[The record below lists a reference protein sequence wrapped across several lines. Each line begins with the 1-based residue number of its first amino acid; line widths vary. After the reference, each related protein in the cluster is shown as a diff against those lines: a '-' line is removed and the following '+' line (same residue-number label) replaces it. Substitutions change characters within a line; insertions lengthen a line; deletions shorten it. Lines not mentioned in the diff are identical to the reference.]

1 MVDVPKKA
9 KAFEG
14 KIRREPNPKGAQAS
28 TRRVLTP
35 PPTRNEKQVTFE
47 PEQKIGAY
55 RIIRLLGQ
63 GGMGAVYEVEH
74 EQLGVRYALKAFTS
88 QSDYAD
94 ILKKKFLAEGKVLAR
109 LRDPHLI
116 RAFDLSIDE
125 TTGVPFFVMDI
136 ITYKDGVPHTLDDV
150 ELDDLEEDYIF
161 TWFDDLCKALDYIH
175 SQGIVH
181 RDIKLGNVLL
191 REDKH
196 VMLSDFGVSRIFG
209 AGFSREINVTR
220 TIVSNGQT
228 STKFI
233 MGTEGYM
240 APEVQRGHDATPAAD
255 VYSLGVMFFHLL
267 TGLWYEPGTKA
278 LSILDGFKY
287 RWRDVL
293 ARMLSVNPQNR
304 PLPLSDLPRQL
315 QPIESPEIAE
325 DDSGR
330 EHRPRRAVLWW
341 IAIAAAAIVL
351 VTVVAAVILLRPKT
365 NGLLPPSEDD
375 FNELFSAKDVF
386 LSKEGGK

>member
-1 MVDVPKKA
+1 M
-9 KAFEG
+9 
-14 KIRREPNPKGAQAS
+14 
-28 TRRVLTP
+28 
-35 PPTRNEKQVTFE
+35 TFE
-47 PEQKIGAY
+47 PGQKIGSY

-88 QSDYAD
+88 QSEYAD

-109 LRDPHLI
+109 LRHPLLI
-116 RAFDLSIDE
+116 RVFDLSIDE
-125 TTGVPFFVMDI
+125 ATGVPFFVMDI
-136 ITYKDGVPHTLDDV
+136 ITYKDDVPHTLDDV
-150 ELDDLEEDYIF
+150 ELGDLEEDYIF

-209 AGFSREINVTR
+209 AGLSREVNATR
-220 TIVSNGQT
+220 TIVSDGKT
-228 STKFI
+228 ESKLI
-233 MGTEGYM
+233 MGTKGYM

-278 LSILDGFKY
+278 LGLLDGFKY
-287 RWRDVL
+287 RWCDVL
-293 ARMLSVNPQNR
+293 TRMLAVDPQDR
-304 PLPLSDLPRQL
+304 PLPLSVLPRQL
-315 QPIESPEIAE
+315 QPIETPEELAPTKVIPRKSWTGFLKRRRIALALVAILVALVVAMV
-325 DDSGR
+325 
-330 EHRPRRAVLWW
+330 AVL
-341 IAIAAAAIVL
+341 AF
-351 VTVVAAVILLRPKT
+351 RPKA
-365 NGLLPPSEDD
+365 NGLLLPAQDD
-375 FNELFSAKDVF
+375 FGELFSSPDVF
-386 LSKEGGK
+386 QPEGGGK